1 MKRTLVAL
9 SFAVL
14 AVPAFAVEPSAP
26 YEQSQADR
34 VLPNVTQNSERAS
47 TGSTQKEGNNPWAND
62 WNFIAPSL

>member
-14 AVPAFAVEPSAP
+14 AIPAFAVETSAP
-26 YEQSQADR
+26 YEQSQVDR
-34 VLPNVTQNSERAS
+34 VLPQTSERAS
-47 TGSTQKEGNNPWAND
+47 SGSTQKEGSNPWAND